1 MTHFLTR
8 IGLAGLISVA
18 SLAGL
23 APVAA
28 HADDFGIEFRS
39 SSDRPRF
46 YDDGPR
52 DGDEF
57 VGRRHFRRDREE
69 ARGGCFPGEAL
80 RMARYQGLRHAR
92 IGRIT
97 PRVVVVNGRSGYG
110 WERIVFANV
119 RGCPVI
125 DN

>member
-8 IGLAGLISVA
+8 IGLAGLLSVA

-23 APVAA
+23 APAAA
-28 HADDFGIEFRS
+28 HADDFSIEFGS

-52 DGDEF
+52 YGGEF
-57 VGRRHFRRDREE
+57 GGRRHHRREE

-97 PRVVVVNGRSGYG
+97 PRVVVVNGRSRYG
-110 WERIVFANV
+110 WDRIVFANV

-125 DN
+125 DG